1 MDITTSIEENI
12 KRNAGSI
19 QSLIAIDGILN
30 SHFPLKISFKRLE
43 QNSTKS
49 FYVTFTLN
57 ENTYCSSGYMR
68 ETDETLRC
76 FIPSVYSEIG
86 NRSGTFLLQLQVL
99 LAISMDCK
107 EITLDNFTDDPARAA
122 GLGGVYEMFS
132 VDKRGNDPSSFSRQS
147 LEDKLLLSEGQMRYI
162 ITTNSMSEWKKKMK
176 SIIEQINV
184 FRNPWDSKS
193 KINLNKFITNIGQ
206 QRFSG
211 GGGKKNTKQ
220 ERLKNYYP

>member
-12 KRNAGSI
+12 RRNAGSI

-76 FIPSVYSEIG
+76 FIPSVYSDIG

-107 EITLDNFTDDPARAA
+107 EITLDNFTDDPTRAA
-122 GLGGVYEMFS
+122 GPGGVYEMFS
-132 VDKRGNDPSSFSRQS
+132 VDERGNDPSSFSHKS
-147 LEDKLLLSEGQMRYI
+147 LEEKLLLSEGQMRYI
-162 ITTNSMSEWKKKMK
+162 ITTNSMSEWKKKTNHLAT
-176 SIIEQINV
+176 QIDV
-184 FRNPWDSKS
+184 SRNPWDSQTTV
-193 KINLNKFITNIGQ
+193 NMEKFVRKIGQ
-206 QRFSG
+206 QGFSG
-211 GGGKKNTKQ
+211 GDKKRNIF
-220 ERLKNYYP
+220 